1 MEESAKSKNRKL
13 TFVSNISFS
22 NQVDLNSKEN
32 FDPWR
37 HYILEKKEKRGERGG
52 GRERKKE
59 RERMNE

>member
-22 NQVDLNSKEN
+22 NQVDLNSKGN
-32 FDPWR
+32 LDPWR

-59 RERMNE
+59 RQRENE